1 MNIEEG
7 NPEIVQRLAGY
18 AARVVARSVGNA
30 EASERAVSLLGS
42 VVRKEAYVLAYIDG
56 FLVIGWFI
64 IGGLVLIALLRPA
77 PSP

>member
-1 MNIEEG
+1 MLHLCVPI
-7 NPEIVQRLAGY
+7 AGD
-18 AARVVARSVGNA
+18 VRSQ
-30 EASERAVSLLGS
+30 
-42 VVRKEAYVLAYIDG
+42 AYVLADIDG